1 MRNIHKSTAPSFRR
15 RENAAAI
22 VKAPPPGAL
31 TKGPDRKFPGL
42 HPPLGGATSPSFSLN
57 RRFAFPILAFLA
69 VLAVGL
75 LFLLPGGAL
84 HAQEST
90 IMYPENGTEPVAT
103 FTAVD
108 PEGADVVWTLGG
120 GDASDFKI
128 EGGVLTFA
136 KSPDFEAATGGVG
149 TVCRTRT
156 GNRAGQRRQGQRR
169 QPVYAG

>member
-69 VLAVGL
+69 ALAAGL
-75 LFLLPGGAL
+75 LFLLQGGIAG
-84 HAQEST
+84 AQDAS
-90 IMYPENGTEPVAT
+90 IMYPENGTDPVAT
-103 FTAVD
+103 YTADD
-108 PEGADVVWTLGG
+108 PEGAAIKWSLSGA
-120 GDASDFKI
+120 DAALFSI
-128 EGGVLTFA
+128 EGGVLAFV
-136 KSPDFEAATGGVG
+136 KSPNFENPTDRDGTAIHPFLAT
-149 TVCRTRT
+149 TYTR
-156 GNRAGQRRQGQRR
+156 
-169 QPVYAG
+169 

>member
-1 MRNIHKSTAPSFRR
+1 MEGLISKMRNIHKSTAPSFRR

-42 HPPLGGATSPSFSLN
+42 HPPPAGATSPSFSTN
-57 RRFAFPILAFLA
+57 RRFAFPILALLA
-69 VLAVGL
+69 ALAVGL

-90 IMYPENGTEPVAT
+90 IMYPENGTHPVAT

-120 GDASDFKI
+120 ADAGNFKI

-136 KSPDFEAATGGVG
+136 KSPDYEIPGRVASGSSLATP
-149 TVCRTRT
+149 T
-156 GNRAGQRRQGQRR
+156 
-169 QPVYAG
+169 P